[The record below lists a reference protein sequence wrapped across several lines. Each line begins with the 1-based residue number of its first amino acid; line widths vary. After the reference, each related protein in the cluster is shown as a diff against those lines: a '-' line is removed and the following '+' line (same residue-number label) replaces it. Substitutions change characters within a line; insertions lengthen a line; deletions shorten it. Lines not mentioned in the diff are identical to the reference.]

1 MTDTNNARITRIE
14 LEKLLSFV
22 KQEIESKMSNLTG
35 LVLSKLGVLLQITFA
50 TDSGA
55 LSKNNT
61 QEKSATIST
70 GPSEVFIIMIILGI
84 WIYAIGRYWK
94 PILIYYIWRSIFS
107 EYILSGGTFSIFLL
121 TNNQVSIS
129 DCSGQLGLR
138 KERVL
143 MVAVFKEGL
152 DPVGICQWSVM
163 LFDCHLN

>member
-14 LEKLLSFV
+14 LEKLLNIV

-84 WIYAIGRYWK
+84 WIYSIGRY
-94 PILIYYIWRSIFS
+94 
-107 EYILSGGTFSIFLL
+107 
-121 TNNQVSIS
+121 
-129 DCSGQLGLR
+129 
-138 KERVL
+138 
-143 MVAVFKEGL
+143 
-152 DPVGICQWSVM
+152 
-163 LFDCHLN
+163 